1 MKSVLT
7 TEEYNRTKIIVEDFG
22 KPGGTG
28 EMLQEKLKKVA
39 EAKDNWVNIIF
50 YVFAEQFFLPMR
62 QSLFCFQRSW
72 QIPSCPW
79 TETVTHDVTV
89 MSEL

>member
-39 EAKDNWVNIIF
+39 EAKDNWVNIN
-50 YVFAEQFFLPMR
+50 
-62 QSLFCFQRSW
+62 
-72 QIPSCPW
+72 
-79 TETVTHDVTV
+79 
-89 MSEL
+89 